1 MATLVVAVGS
11 NTSPEVLR
19 RKFVDA
25 GLDTADLGDR
35 IVRVW
40 VADLDVTHSAHV
52 APRGYIPAAPYRR
65 PGARLA
71 TTAAWLEPAHLA
83 ALDSTEPN
91 YHRMTVSSTSLSLRT
106 DGLPPSTG
114 SQLPATFCLYVSRHG
129 VLGDSPDSLA
139 PFGSQA
145 DVFGWLDRRLGLRLS
160 TDSAATCAELAAT
173 DRATRLIESL
183 RAARL
188 VQDAGLTEVAE
199 AR

>member
-25 GLDTADLGDR
+25 GLDTADLLDR
-35 IVRVW
+35 VVRVW

-52 APRGYIPAAPYRR
+52 ARRGYIPAAPYRR

-91 YHRMTVSSTSLSLRT
+91 YHRMTVSSTSLSLRP
-106 DGLPPSTG
+106 DGPAPSMG
-114 SQLPATFCLYVSRHG
+114 FQLPATFCLYVSRHG

-145 DVFGWLDRRLGLRLS
+145 DVFGWLDRRLGLGLS
-160 TDSAATCAELAAT
+160 TDSAATCAGLADT
-173 DRATRLIESL
+173 DRATRLVECI
-183 RAARL
+183 RAACL
-188 VQDAGLTEVAE
+188 VQDAGLTKVAE